1 MPPDLAHKVQLPKAA
16 KLRSALRRWTFGPHM
31 LAFLPALCLAGFWLG
46 GEPVLLA
53 FSLLIPL
60 VYGLLL
66 SSEAT
71 GLNRGLGQR
80 NDDLVSMATAQDL
93 TEHAFEQ
100 ARAAQMHTA
109 CLLFEA
115 EGLETISRRMGDEV
129 AESLRILFLR
139 RLRDLLRP
147 EDSAIRIGD
156 SRFMALVAPGL
167 RLDLEALLAL
177 ADRLQRGL
185 EEPAPT
191 DTGVHY
197 LSVAVGFCGS
207 ARLRAGADGSDL
219 LDCAQAA
226 LREALENAPS
236 AIRAWSE
243 GMRAERRARS
253 ALLSEV
259 EVALAKGQIQPW
271 YQPQLCTSTGEISG
285 VEALVRWM
293 HPQHGIIPP
302 ARFLSALEEAGRM
315 EQLSEAVL
323 HHSLTALRSWD
334 DQGLHIPRVS
344 INFSE
349 AELRNPRLVD
359 RLKWDLDR
367 FGLPASRL
375 GVEVLETVIAES
387 PEGIIAR
394 NVSDLARLGC
404 RIDLDDFGTGHASIG
419 ALRRVTVHRLKIDRS
434 FVTRI
439 DRSEDQRRMLAAV
452 LGLADRLGL
461 ETVAEGVESSGEHA
475 LLAQLGC
482 DHAQGFGIAR
492 PMPAPQLADWA
503 RDHALHIAEAQKLGR
518 GNG

>member
-1 MPPDLAHKVQLPKAA
+1 MRRPLSQGLLACRTLLARLQ
-16 KLRSALRRWTFGPHM
+16 LRRWTVGPHM
-31 LAFLPALCLAGFWLG
+31 LAFLPALTLGGFWLG
-46 GEPVLLA
+46 GESMLLGLA
-53 FSLLIPL
+53 LVIPL
-60 VYGLLL
+60 AYGLV
-66 SSEAT
+66 
-71 GLNRGLGQR
+71 LGAEPPVAGHAEQR
-80 NDDLVSMATAQDL
+80 AGQDLVSMAVAQDL
-93 TEHAFEQ
+93 AAQGFER

-115 EGLETISRRMGDEV
+115 EGLETISRRMGEGV
-129 AESLRILFLR
+129 AETLRVLFLA
-139 RLRDLLRP
+139 RLRELLRP
-147 EDSAIRIGD
+147 EDSAMRIGD
-156 SRFMALVAPGL
+156 SRFMALIAPGL

-185 EEPAPT
+185 EEPAAT

-207 ARLRAGADGSDL
+207 ARLRPGAVGADM

-226 LREALENAPS
+226 LREAMDNAPS

-243 GMRAERRARS
+243 GMRAERRARTV
-253 ALLSEV
+253 LLSEV
-259 EVALAKGQIQPW
+259 EAALAKGQIQPW

-293 HPQHGIIPP
+293 HPQHGIVPP
-302 ARFLSALEEAGRM
+302 SRFLGALHDAGRM
-315 EQLSEAVL
+315 DQLTEAVL
-323 HHSLTALRSWD
+323 HHGLSALRGWD
-334 DQGLHIPRVS
+334 EQGLRIPRVS

-349 AELRNPRLVD
+349 VELRNPRLVD

-367 FGLPASRL
+367 YGMAASRL
-375 GVEVLETVIAES
+375 GIEVLETVIAES
-387 PEGIIAR
+387 PDGIIAR
-394 NVSDLARLGC
+394 NVTALARLGC
-404 RIDLDDFGTGHASIG
+404 RVDLDDFGTGHASIA

-492 PMPAPQLADWA
+492 PMPAPQLAEWA
-503 RDHALHIAEAQKLGR
+503 REHAQRIAAAQKLGR
-518 GNG
+518 RPA

>member
-1 MPPDLAHKVQLPKAA
+1 
-16 KLRSALRRWTFGPHM
+16 M
-31 LAFLPALCLAGFWLG
+31 LAFVPALSLAGFWIG
-46 GEPVLLA
+46 GEPILLA
-53 FSLLIPL
+53 LSLLIPL
-60 VYGLLL
+60 VYGLFLTTEHPTAL
-66 SSEAT
+66 
-71 GLNRGLGQR
+71 RGQDR
-80 NDDLVSMATAQDL
+80 RDRDLVSMAMAQEL
-93 TEHAFEQ
+93 AEQSFEQ
-100 ARAAQMHTA
+100 ARSAQLHTA

-115 EGLETISRRMGDEV
+115 EGLETISRRMGEEV
-129 AESLRILFLR
+129 AETLRLLFLN

-147 EDSAIRIGD
+147 EDSALRIGD
-156 SRFMALVAPGL
+156 SRFMALISPSL

-185 EEPAPT
+185 EEPAAT

-207 ARLRAGADGSDL
+207 ARLRAGADGTDM

-226 LREALENAPS
+226 LREAMDNAPS

-259 EVALAKGQIQPW
+259 EAALAKGQIQPW

-293 HPQHGIIPP
+293 HPQQGIVPP
-302 ARFLSALEEAGRM
+302 ARFLDALHDSGRLD
-315 EQLSEAVL
+315 QLSEAVL
-323 HHSLTALRSWD
+323 HHSLTALRNWD
-334 DQGLHIPRVS
+334 AEGLHIPRVS
-344 INFSE
+344 INLSDV
-349 AELRNPRLVD
+349 ELRNPRLVD

-367 FGLPASRL
+367 FGFPASRL
-375 GVEVLETVIAES
+375 GIEVLETVIAES
-387 PEGIIAR
+387 SVGIIAR
-394 NVSDLARLGC
+394 NISDLARLGC
-404 RIDLDDFGTGHASIG
+404 RIDLDDFGTGHTSIG
-419 ALRRVTVHRLKIDRS
+419 ALRKVTVHRLKIDRS

-492 PMPAPQLADWA
+492 PMPAPQLAEWA
-503 RDHALHIAEAQKLGR
+503 REHALHIAEAQKLGR
-518 GNG
+518 GNR